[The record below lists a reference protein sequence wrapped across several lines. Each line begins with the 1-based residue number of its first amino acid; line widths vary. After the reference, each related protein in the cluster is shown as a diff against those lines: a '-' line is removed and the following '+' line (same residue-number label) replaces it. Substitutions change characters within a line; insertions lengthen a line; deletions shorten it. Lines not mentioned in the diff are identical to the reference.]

1 MKQVNPEKK
10 TVCADCLFCDY
21 EPPAC
26 IAFDHIRPITQREL
40 YTRPDWCPFLPFPK
54 LVLKLHFQK
63 LFESTHSKGVF
74 MWVNHLFDFLWW
86 FFSVVSVAGS
96 VCGIVVFFWCLR
108 GNIKVEFFDKE
119 DAP

>member
-54 LVLKLHFQK
+54 LF
-63 LFESTHSKGVF
+63 
-74 MWVNHLFDFLWW
+74 
-86 FFSVVSVAGS
+86 
-96 VCGIVVFFWCLR
+96 
-108 GNIKVEFFDKE
+108 
-119 DAP
+119 